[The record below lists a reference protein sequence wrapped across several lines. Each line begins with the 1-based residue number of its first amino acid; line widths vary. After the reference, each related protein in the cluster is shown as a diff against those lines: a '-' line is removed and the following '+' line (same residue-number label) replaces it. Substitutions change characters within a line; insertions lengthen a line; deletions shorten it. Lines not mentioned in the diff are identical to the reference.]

1 MLIYEEENYNYKLG
15 FIFAEA
21 KIYLFI
27 NRIKSRTKLNYWK
40 TSGNDKL
47 PIQKRKKKKRHT
59 YKTITPISGNI
70 RAIGS

>member
-1 MLIYEEENYNYKLG
+1 MKKKTTITNWVSFLLKQI
-15 FIFAEA
+15 
-21 KIYLFI
+21 I

-47 PIQKRKKKKRHT
+47 PIQKWKKKKRHT